1 MYSNL
6 LTIYKDKIVIEP
18 IEYDTNKYYYFYG
31 EDSKIFGIE
40 KTITLNEYKLIKSFF
55 LEKQINY
62 DNTKSENIFKYLF
75 ENGKYPFKNKMRFVV
90 VSGVLNEEIKS
101 LIEEI
106 YPSLETLKIENSTIL
121 FYEEEWNQNISDIFQ
136 TISYDFEK
144 QLFIHEGLI
153 IDKNIKGELI
163 SHYLGCLN
171 KTNWSVKDYTN
182 IVDLVLNSETSIIN
196 SLLIELKTNYIDR
209 ILNKNNNSNIIEV
222 FFKNDLNVSQTA
234 KDLYL
239 NRNSLINKLDTISK
253 ELGFNVQSFRFASI
267 LLGIMSLK

>member
-62 DNTKSENIFKYLF
+62 DNTKSEKIFKYLF
-75 ENGKYPFKNKMRFVV
+75 ENGQYPFKNKMRFVV
-90 VSGVLNEEIKS
+90 VSGILNEDIKS

-106 YPSLETLKIENSTIL
+106 YPSLETLKMDNSTIL
-121 FYEEEWNQNISDIFQ
+121 FYEEEWTQNISDIFQ

-153 IDKNIKGELI
+153 IDKNISGELI

-171 KTNWSVKDYTN
+171 KTNWSAKDYTN
-182 IVDLVLNSETSIIN
+182 IVDLVLNSETNIIN
-196 SLLIELKTNYIDR
+196 SLLIELKTNYIDH

-239 NRNSLINKLDTISK
+239 NRNSLINKLDSISK

-267 LLGIMSLK
+267 LLVIMSIK

>member
-62 DNTKSENIFKYLF
+62 DNTKSEKIFKYLF
-75 ENGKYPFKNKMRFVV
+75 ENGQYPFKNKMRFVV
-90 VSGVLNEEIKS
+90 VSGILNEDIKS

-106 YPSLETLKIENSTIL
+106 YPSLETLKMDNSTIL
-121 FYEEEWNQNISDIFQ
+121 FYEEEWTQSISDIFQ

-153 IDKNIKGELI
+153 IDKNISGELI

-171 KTNWSVKDYTN
+171 KTNWSAKDYTN
-182 IVDLVLNSETSIIN
+182 IVDLVLNSETNIIN
-196 SLLIELKTNYIDR
+196 SLLIELKTNYIDH

-239 NRNSLINKLDTISK
+239 NRNSLINKLDSISK

-267 LLGIMSLK
+267 LLVIMSIK